1 MSTTIQLNAE
11 LREAKGTGASRRLRQ
26 TGKVPAVMYGAGGDP
41 VNLTL
46 DHDEIFHNLES
57 EAFHTAI
64 LEVKAGGEA
73 QQAILRDVQM
83 HPFKPRILHVD
94 LQRVSA
100 TEKLHMKVPLHFI
113 GENTCPGVKTQGGL
127 VSHLMT
133 EVDVTCLPSQLPEYI
148 EADVSHLNLNESL
161 HLSELKLPEGVEIT
175 SMSHG
180 GEDHA
185 VASVLMVR
193 HAVEEEEAAEG
204 EEAEAEAEA
213 ATPKTEEKPD

>member
-11 LREAKGTGASRRLRQ
+11 LREAKGTGASRRLRHA
-26 TGKVPAVMYGAGGDP
+26 GKVPAVIYGAGRDP
-41 VNLTL
+41 VNLSL
-46 DHDEIFHNLES
+46 DHDEIFHNLEN

-64 LEVKAGGEA
+64 LEVRAGGDS

-100 TEKLHMKVPLHFI
+100 TEKLHMKVPLHFV
-113 GENTCPGVKTQGGL
+113 GDETCPGVKTQGGL
-127 VSHLMT
+127 VSHLMN

-148 EADVSHLNLNESL
+148 EADVSNLHLNESL

-175 SMSHG
+175 SLAHG

-193 HAVEEEEAAEG
+193 HVVEEEVEEG

-213 ATPKTEEKPD
+213 VAPKSEEKPE

>member
-1 MSTTIQLNAE
+1 MSTTTLLNAE
-11 LREAKGTGASRRLRQ
+11 LREAKGTGASRRLRLA
-26 TGKVPAVMYGAGGDP
+26 GKVPAVMYGAGRDP
-41 VNLTL
+41 VNLSL
-46 DHDEIFHNLES
+46 DHDEIFHNLENES
-57 EAFHTAI
+57 FHTAI
-64 LEVKAGGEA
+64 LEVRAGGDS

-113 GENTCPGVKTQGGL
+113 GEDTCPGVKTQGGL

-148 EADVSHLNLNESL
+148 EADVSNLNLNESL

-175 SMSHG
+175 SLAHG

-185 VASVLMVR
+185 IASVQIVR
-193 HAVEEEEAAEG
+193 HVVEEEVAEG
-204 EEAEAEAEA
+204 EEVEAEAEAVAPKSEE
-213 ATPKTEEKPD
+213 TPE